1 MDDWGGLFFEIVAR
15 YKTDTDGL
23 IKQINED
30 GKRAVQAFEK
40 STQGIFTKMMRD
52 AKQAG
57 TATKT
62 LAKELEKVV
71 AMEQRKQVKSTATG
85 KVFDDTNLKRSLE
98 LLSLVNV
105 QLEQE
110 QRNENR
116 LREIRDVNAKQQQ
129 DYLRLQK
136 SIQAEQARQQNMFGG
151 GSSSNMVSGFKLVS
165 SAADQLNAKVNNTF
179 NRLIYYAEQYKI
191 PLNDIIR
198 KYQQMANVEITKAI
212 NTVASGGSFDPTK
225 LNEIFGVLEKLK
237 AKKLELVPEED
248 VQRAS
253 KLSRILYGL
262 FGNTKLG
269 RIASD
274 AFRGFETI
282 EGSLAGA
289 TKGATGL
296 VGVLG
301 KIAIPI
307 AAAVVVATAL
317 LKIFEQIFRLVA
329 RTIKQFTEMGFELN
343 KNVEIM
349 RLSLTGM
356 FGDLESA
363 NAFIADMQALGA
375 KMGTSFEETVDSAR
389 RLLPYAQGNVETFN
403 KLMTMAQQLNLSN
416 PAVDLGQSA
425 LAVIE
430 TINGDLMRMF
440 RTFNLNTD
448 AIRVWHQEFQR
459 TGDLDAYITKV
470 QDYLGSLGFSVDL
483 VEQYG
488 NTFKGAMATAT
499 MYINRMAVAFTQPM
513 MDVLTEQLQVFIK
526 YIEDNETEIISF
538 FIRLGAVIAASIE
551 KVIELAKETIEWF
564 DQMDERIIYN
574 RAAEM
579 STRTGLGIDYY
590 IEQYTAEREARLGA
604 RAERREST
612 PFNERVE
619 EIYNRVADVLL
630 TNGEW
635 TPPTGFSLDQDELS
649 NMIAM
654 AKELEDALKD
664 YQDEVYELQIEHRD
678 KIQEIIDDAAK
689 ERIDAYEDYLKDLAD
704 VEEEY
709 QEDLEDSK
717 EEYNDKIEDI
727 EQDHVDRLLE
737 IRQKYMDQLFD
748 AVNARD
754 ARRVFEI
761 MRDMNRELADENQQA
776 DKKRKEAQ
784 KDYQEELEDLKEARD
799 ERLEELRESYLEEL
813 ADIAEKEAE
822 ALADEQKSY
831 EKRQAELKRALEK
844 KIEEIA
850 RKNAQEQL
858 ITEQNLRVLEGL
870 YRNTFGANGVI
881 LNMMDSYLNELAVM
895 AAREQAILAGMGG
908 VTGGSGGSG
917 IPLPEGGTGTVPG
930 GVPVAPQK
938 PTTAQTQAIAS
949 KLYALDQSLGSF
961 YAVEA
966 ANDALHHGNTGKLKS
981 YKLWDSIMGVV
992 TTFLAQQNYMQAYSA
1007 LSSGLNS
1014 MIASNLGSYVP
1025 GGSIRPM
1032 AGGLDVVVTRPTLFQ
1047 AGEGGPERVMGI
1059 PLGARSALSKNTGT
1073 STTIVHKID
1082 GNGISKEMEALI
1094 AYQIGRATGQA
1105 VVGYTRSRRR

>member
-1 MDDWGGLFFEIVAR
+1 M
-15 YKTDTDGL
+15 
-23 IKQINED
+23 
-30 GKRAVQAFEK
+30 
-40 STQGIFTKMMRD
+40 
-52 AKQAG
+52 
-57 TATKT
+57 
-62 LAKELEKVV
+62 
-71 AMEQRKQVKSTATG
+71 
-85 KVFDDTNLKRSLE
+85 
-98 LLSLVNV
+98 
-105 QLEQE
+105 
-110 QRNENR
+110 
-116 LREIRDVNAKQQQ
+116 
-129 DYLRLQK
+129 
-136 SIQAEQARQQNMFGG
+136 
-151 GSSSNMVSGFKLVS
+151 
-165 SAADQLNAKVNNTF
+165 
-179 NRLIYYAEQYKI
+179 
-191 PLNDIIR
+191 
-198 KYQQMANVEITKAI
+198 
-212 NTVASGGSFDPTK
+212 
-225 LNEIFGVLEKLK
+225 
-237 AKKLELVPEED
+237 
-248 VQRAS
+248 
-253 KLSRILYGL
+253 
-262 FGNTKLG
+262 
-269 RIASD
+269 
-274 AFRGFETI
+274 
-282 EGSLAGA
+282 
-289 TKGATGL
+289 
-296 VGVLG
+296 
-301 KIAIPI
+301 
-307 AAAVVVATAL
+307 
-317 LKIFEQIFRLVA
+317 
-329 RTIKQFTEMGFELN
+329 
-343 KNVEIM
+343 
-349 RLSLTGM
+349 
-356 FGDLESA
+356 
-363 NAFIADMQALGA
+363 
-375 KMGTSFEETVDSAR
+375 
-389 RLLPYAQGNVETFN
+389 
-403 KLMTMAQQLNLSN
+403 
-416 PAVDLGQSA
+416 
-425 LAVIE
+425 AVIE

-470 QDYLGSLGFSVDL
+470 QDYLGDLGFSVDL

-499 MYINRMAVAFTQPM
+499 MYINRMAMAFTQPM
-513 MDVLTEQLQVFIK
+513 MSVLTDQLREFNQ
-526 YIEDNETEIISF
+526 YIQDNEDDIIYF
-538 FIRLGAVIAASIE
+538 FVYLGSVIAT
-551 KVIELAKETIEWF
+551 LAQDMMAVVKLMYTAAIVANAVRRQQNQIRFNTGSGENTIE
-564 DQMDERIIYN
+564 EEIGLIEALL
-574 RAAEM
+574 RAANPLERARSLADSVM
-579 STRTGLGIDYY
+579 EDYK
-590 IEQYTAEREARLGA
+590 
-604 RAERREST
+604 
-612 PFNERVE
+612 
-619 EIYNRVADVLL
+619 
-630 TNGEW
+630 NGEW
-635 TPPTGFSLDQDELS
+635 SPPTGFSLDQDELS

-689 ERIDAYEDYLKDLAD
+689 ERIDAYEDYLKDLTD

-717 EEYNDKIEDI
+717 EEYNEKIEDI
-727 EQDHVDRLLE
+727 EQDHVDALLE

-784 KDYQEELEDLKEARD
+784 EDYQEELEDLKEARD

-870 YRNTFGANGVI
+870 YRNTFGANGVV
-881 LNMMDSYLNELAVM
+881 LNLMNSYLNELEVM
-895 AAREQAILAGMGG
+895 ANREAAILAGMGQG
-908 VTGGSGGSG
+908 AGGGTGGSG

-930 GVPVAPQK
+930 GVPVASQK

-966 ANDALHHGNTGKLKS
+966 ANDALHHGNTSKLKS
-981 YKLWDSIMGVV
+981 YKLWDSIFGAVS
-992 TTFLAQQNYMQAYSA
+992 TFLAQQNYMQAYSA

-1025 GGSIRPM
+1025 GGSVRPM